1 MKIKLTEN
9 QLRRIIKEMRF
20 DGKST
25 GLFSS
30 EEPIGEGKKK
40 KRKIPKKYLTKNKSA
55 MRKEINKYA
64 GKDTYKT
71 KWDADY
77 KSGKGGEGKRYKTKK
92 SASTKAYEKMF
103 GESHSIVESK
113 TSDKA
118 LKNKSKDSGI
128 SFSILKQ
135 VYNRGMAAWNSGHRP
150 GPPQNAW
157 AMGTV
162 NSFITGSGGAR
173 KADEDLWKKAKKA
186 KKSKNESTQLEE
198 AEYKGRK
205 VKLNKPMAGD
215 VKKFKEYVKND
226 KDNVVKVNF
235 GQKGVRIKKNDP
247 DKRRSF
253 RARHNCDNPG
263 PKWKARYWSCKK
275 W

>member
-9 QLRRIIKEMRF
+9 QFQRIIKEMRF

-25 GLFSS
+25 GLFV
-30 EEPIGEGKKK
+30 EEEYIEEK
-40 KRKIPKKYLTKNKSA
+40 KIPKKYMTKNKSA
-55 MRKEINKYA
+55 MKKEIDKYA
-64 GKDTYKT
+64 GSDSYKT
-71 KWDADY
+71 EWDADY
-77 KSGKGGEGKRYKTKK
+77 KSGKGGKGKRYKTKK
-92 SASTKAYEKMF
+92 SDSTKAYEKMF
-103 GESHSIVESK
+103 GESYGILESK
-113 TSDKA
+113 SNDKA
-118 LKNKSKDSGI
+118 LKKKAKDSSI

-150 GPPQNAW
+150 GTPQNAW
-157 AMGTV
+157 AMGRV

-173 KADEDLWKKAKKA
+173 KADEDLWKKAKKS
-186 KKSKNESTQLEE
+186 KKNKNESTQLDE

-205 VKLNKPMAGD
+205 VTLNKPMAGD
-215 VKKFKEYVKND
+215 IKKFKVYVKND

-247 DKRRSF
+247 DRRRSF

>member
-9 QLRRIIKEMRF
+9 QFQRIVNEMRF

-25 GLFSS
+25 GLFS
-30 EEPIGEGKKK
+30 EEEYIEEK
-40 KRKIPKKYLTKNKSA
+40 KIPKKYMTKNKSA
-55 MRKEINKYA
+55 MRKEIKKYA

-77 KSGKGGEGKRYKTKK
+77 KSGKGGKGKRYKTKK
-92 SASTKAYEKMF
+92 SDSTKAYEKMF
-103 GESHSIVESK
+103 GESHSILESK
-113 TSDKA
+113 SNDKA
-118 LKNKSKDSGI
+118 LKKKAKDSSI

-150 GPPQNAW
+150 GTPQNAW
-157 AMGTV
+157 AMGRV

-173 KADEDLWKKAKKA
+173 KADEDLWKKAK
-186 KKSKNESTQLEE
+186 
-198 AEYKGRK
+198 
-205 VKLNKPMAGD
+205 
-215 VKKFKEYVKND
+215 
-226 KDNVVKVNF
+226 DNVVKVNF

-247 DKRRSF
+247 DRRRSF